1 MFGGIYTIFIAL
13 GAGWLAVW
21 IVKKAINNR
30 RSPLLKIVMS
40 VTAFLASLYPLISM
54 IIYTNQEIRLY
65 GYALGG
71 GYLFLIWYLAY
82 SVIISSNVYFQL
94 RK

>member
-1 MFGGIYTIFIAL
+1 MFGGIFTIFIAL
-13 GAGWLAVW
+13 GAGWLALW
-21 IVKKAINNR
+21 TVKKAINNR

-40 VTAFLASLYPLISM
+40 ITAFLASLYPIIILIT
-54 IIYTNQEIRLY
+54 YTIQ

-71 GYLFLIWYLAY
+71 GYFSIIWYLAY
-82 SVIISSNVYFQL
+82 SVTIASNVYFKL